1 MRGFFIGLGF
11 SLAFIIGALWAR
23 DVEPPAHAAAPS
35 SGVESMCVS
44 AEMAKVELKTAD
56 AGLTRKGGWNQALAR
71 YADSGWEPVQFIH
84 DRETI
89 AAVCFKRVARGGQ
102 LREVAPEP
110 APAPAPAPVVVAPP
124 PPARAVEPEPKGRR
138 GRGAATPEPVRVA
151 EPEPAPAPEPAPE
164 PEPEPARVEPPAD
177 TCASDCTRFGEL
189 AGATDMIRK
198 VVADKCLV
206 RCRAG
211 DERYQACVRVARS
224 SGDVQR
230 CNAME

>member
-23 DVEPPAHAAAPS
+23 DVEPPAHAAGPAS
-35 SGVESMCVS
+35 AVESMCVS
-44 AEMAKVELKTAD
+44 AETAKVK
-56 AGLTRKGGWNQALAR
+56 LTSASLDLTKKGGWNQALER
-71 YADSGWEPVQFIH
+71 YADGGWEPVQFIH
-84 DRETI
+84 DRDTI
-89 AAVCFKRVARGGQ
+89 AAVCFKRIARGERF
-102 LREVAPEP
+102 REVVAAPEP
-110 APAPAPAPVVVAPP
+110 APVAAPAPAPVRAAE
-124 PPARAVEPEPKGRR
+124 PAPEPKGRR
-138 GRGAATPEPVRVA
+138 GRAATPPPEPAPVRVV

-164 PEPEPARVEPPAD
+164 PVRIAPAD
-177 TCASDCTRFGEL
+177 TCVADCAHFGEL
-189 AGATDMIRK
+189 AGATEMIRK

-211 DERYQACVRVARS
+211 DERYQACVRVARG